1 MLTWAYRIGY
11 AAAGLALV
19 VISALIDR
27 QVVHWAP
34 IIGVHVAGLVGL
46 LAFFDNLRLLRFK
59 FQSYERDAA
68 RAKMYKPLVTAL
80 YSITQVRPVKLIDL
94 GVSVFAIKR
103 QLQSHSVVRSTQF
116 VPKQIHQGVDAN
128 LGVGELGGE
137 RVTQPVHQRPCAI
150 P

>member
-11 AAAGLALV
+11 AAAGPALV
-19 VISALIDR
+19 VISASIDR

-59 FQSYERDAA
+59 FQSHERNAA

-80 YSITQVRPVKLIDL
+80 YSITQVRWLDPATGPRLMRVVID
-94 GVSVFAIKR
+94 A
-103 QLQSHSVVRSTQF
+103 
-116 VPKQIHQGVDAN
+116 A
-128 LGVGELGGE
+128 EE
-137 RVTQPVHQRPCAI
+137 A
-150 P
+150 